1 MQPCER
7 LTPKEM
13 QVAALVW
20 EGLTN
25 RQIAAIIGTSE
36 QVVKNYL
43 RTTFDKLGVWSRLE
57 LALYVARQGDAAWR
71 GYTEHAF
78 AIRFAAGPTWC
89 FAAAGLRIRFLRQIR
104 AAGFMTR
111 FQSGTAHEPR
121 FPEPVTHDL
130 ELVFHKTKS
139 RFPSKVGFSGVG

>member
-13 QVAALVW
+13 QVATLVW

-43 RTTFDKLGVWSRLE
+43 RTTFDKLGVLE
-57 LALYVARQGDAAWR
+57 PTGTGAVCRSARRCSLA

-104 AAGFMTR
+104 AAGFMTCDSNR
-111 FQSGTAHEPR
+111 
-121 FPEPVTHDL
+121 
-130 ELVFHKTKS
+130 ELLTNPDS
-139 RFPSKVGFSGVG
+139 RSPSLMI